1 MPKSVCVLQGHPHS
15 GAHHFCHALAD
26 SYAKGAEEAGASVS
40 RLDVGAIQPVPLT
53 DPADFAHPATGDI
66 ADAQQTIRACD
77 HLVVVFP
84 LWLGAMPSLTRA
96 FFEQLGRGD
105 FLIERGAAD
114 EWPHGALKGRSARVI
129 TTMGMPAFA
138 YRMFFGAHGVRSLE
152 SSVLHLAGINPIRET
167 LIGRV
172 ETMSDRQRDDW
183 LDRVET
189 MGRRQM

>member
-1 MPKSVCVLQGHPHS
+1 
-15 GAHHFCHALAD
+15 
-26 SYAKGAEEAGASVS
+26 
-40 RLDVGAIQPVPLT
+40 
-53 DPADFAHPATGDI
+53 
-66 ADAQQTIRACD
+66 
-77 HLVVVFP
+77 
-84 LWLGAMPSLTRA
+84 
-96 FFEQLGRGD
+96 
-105 FLIERGAAD
+105 
-114 EWPHGALKGRSARVI
+114 
-129 TTMGMPAFA
+129 MGMPAFA